1 MAITVGRITIDN
13 PLMLSPLAGITI
25 PAVRRLFWRL
35 GVGLAHTEMVSCAGL
50 IRDNGKTERMLRRA
64 PDEGPLVLQIFA
76 GDVETLVRGAEVA
89 LSLGN
94 HFQAIGINMACP
106 MPKVL
111 KKGAGARLLD
121 RMDVAVEM
129 VRELKSLGLPVWPK
143 IRKIVPDGDGPDTL
157 RFASALIEAG
167 ADNVGIHGRTAPQ
180 RYEGRSDPEEVLKV
194 AREFPGMISASGDM
208 TDFESVSSMIEGG
221 CVSVFMARGAISDP
235 FVIPRIRS
243 KMGYNIGNCPF
254 VQEPTL
260 EERAELFVSLGE
272 DLVSLHGERVALV
285 MLKRFMSGLFR
296 GVPGCGPYKRS
307 IASVSDWSQVMEL
320 ALGWRRYFE
329 RGIWNERYG
338 TEHSDARGG
347 DPQTEARQA

>member
-1 MAITVGRITIDN
+1 MTIKVGGLSIDN

-35 GVGLAHTEMVSCAGL
+35 GIGLAHTEMVSCAGL
-50 IRDNGKTERMLRRA
+50 IRDNGKTERMLHRA
-64 PDEGPLVLQIFA
+64 PDEGPLVLQLFA
-76 GDVETLVRGAEVA
+76 GDVDTLVRGAEAA
-89 LSLGN
+89 LSGAD
-94 HFQAIGINMACP
+94 HFLAIGVNMACP

-121 RMDVAVEM
+121 RMDVAVDM
-129 VRELKSLGLPVWPK
+129 VRELKLLGLPVWPK
-143 IRKIVPDGDGPDTL
+143 IRKIVSDGEGPDTL

-167 ADNVGIHGRTAPQ
+167 ADNVGIHGRTASQ
-180 RYEGRSDPEEVLKV
+180 RYEGRSDPEEILKV

-208 TDFESVSSMIEGG
+208 TDFESVSSMIHGG

-235 FVIPRIRS
+235 FVVPRILL
-243 KMGYNIGNCPF
+243 KMGYNIGNRSF
-254 VQEPTL
+254 VQEPTM
-260 EERAELFVSLGE
+260 EERAGLFVSLAE
-272 DLVSLHGERVALV
+272 DLMALHGERVALV

-307 IASVSDWSQVMEL
+307 IASLSDWSQAMDLVL
-320 ALGWRRYFE
+320 DWRRYFE

-338 TEHSDARGG
+338 TEHGDA
-347 DPQTEARQA
+347 

>member
-1 MAITVGRITIDN
+1 MAITVGRISIEN

-64 PDEGPLVLQIFA
+64 PDEGPLVLQLFA

-89 LSLGN
+89 LSGAD

-121 RMDVAVEM
+121 RMDIAVEM

-157 RFASALIEAG
+157 RFASALIDAG

-180 RYEGRSDPEEVLKV
+180 RYEGKSDPDEILKV

-208 TDFESVSSMIEGG
+208 TDFESVSHMMDGG
-221 CVSVFMARGAISDP
+221 CVSVFMARGAMSDP

-243 KMGYNIGNCPF
+243 KMGYNIENCPF
-254 VQEPTL
+254 AQEPTL
-260 EERAELFVSLGE
+260 EERAGLFVSLAE

-307 IASVSDWSQVMEL
+307 IASVSDWPQAMEL
-320 ALGWRRYFE
+320 VLDWRRYFE

-338 TEHSDARGG
+338 TEHCDAGGG
-347 DPQTEARQA
+347 DPQAEAR